1 MRTTWTPW
9 GMAFVTVWLVGVST
23 ADLPGSAWAAGD
35 HYGLTET
42 ILQVEQTLKR
52 AAATGPGWHSKQD
65 SIQRDIYDI
74 TYLLEQALKAS
85 QAANHEA
92 MTDYAHQALSLLQR
106 AINRGHFRADDVAPV
121 LAVIQRFLPNPS
133 V

>member
-1 MRTTWTPW
+1 MRLSRWTNR
-9 GMAFVTVWLVGVST
+9 FVAAWLGIVFAAAV
-23 ADLPGSAWAAGD
+23 PGGALAAGD

-52 AAATGPGWHSKQD
+52 AAATSPGWHSKQD

-92 MTDYAHQALSLLQR
+92 MKDYAHHALTLLQR
-106 AINRGHFRADDVAPV
+106 AVNRGHFRADDVAPV